1 MKSFEHDSDDPAA
14 ILEPGQL
21 STAKSRPVPPAVLSP
36 NIRKALWTLR
46 IFVVLLA
53 ILVTYT
59 FIAQLT
65 R

>member
-1 MKSFEHDSDDPAA
+1 MKHIKDHSADPAA

-21 STAKSRPVPPAVLSP
+21 STAKSLPVPPAALSP
-36 NIRKALWTLR
+36 GTRRALWALR
-46 IFVVLLA
+46 IFVGLLA

-65 R
+65 Q

>member
-1 MKSFEHDSDDPAA
+1 MKHFEHHSQDPAA
-14 ILEPGQL
+14 VLEPGQL
-21 STAKSRPVPPAVLSP
+21 STAKSRPVPPAALSP
-36 NIRKALWTLR
+36 GTRKALWTLR

-65 R
+65 Q